1 MLWIKDC
8 QTVTY
13 WKEVS
18 CLQSKSNG
26 SKQLPLIRQLRLF
39 LNENGFI
46 RCGGRIHNAP
56 LSQLA
61 KFPYFL
67 PPRHPFTAL
76 IIYSTHAQ
84 LFHTGV
90 NCTLTAVR
98 QVYWIPTGRQ
108 YVKVLLCRCVI
119 CKKHSGK
126 PYKAPDMAP
135 LPMVRLQATPPFT
148 VTGIDFTGALY
159 VRQNH
164 TKGTVYIRMPIY
176 MCYYESGAS

>member
-8 QTVTY
+8 QMMTY

-26 SKQLPLIRQLRLF
+26 SKQLPLIRQLQLF
-39 LNENGFI
+39 LDDNGFI
-46 RCGGRIHNAP
+46 RCSGMIHNAP

-61 KFPYFL
+61 NFPYLL

-84 LFHTGV
+84 LFHTGI

-108 YVKVLLCRCVI
+108 YEKVLLCRCAI
-119 CKKHSGK
+119 CKKYSGK
-126 PYKAPDMAP
+126 SYKAPEMTR
-135 LPMVRLQATPPFT
+135 LSKVRLHDTPPFT
-148 VTGIDFTGALY
+148 VTA
-159 VRQNH
+159 
-164 TKGTVYIRMPIY
+164 
-176 MCYYESGAS
+176 